1 MRKLKH
7 RMTKKNP
14 TKVPQVAEL
23 GFSAKQSGLNDLKDQ
38 FRPYQFNTHVLQVY
52 LITPGQS

>member
-1 MRKLKH
+1 
-7 RMTKKNP
+7 MTKKNP